1 MKTIKLCLALLM
13 SSMIV
18 SAYGQKSFHVAVLG
32 QGEPVYLFPGF
43 GCTGSLWDD
52 TVKELSKNHECHI
65 FTFAGFGDVPGI
77 EIPWLSTIKNDIIA
91 YTKTKNIQKPTLI
104 GHSLGGTL
112 SYWLAAIE
120 PDLFKQI
127 IAVDALPCSAAVMI
141 PNYDGSP
148 IPYDNPQSNMML
160 QMDAAAFQ
168 GMNAQQV
175 QFMCKNQEKHQTIV
189 DMMNASDRKTYVYG
203 YLEML
208 NLDLRDEIAKIK
220 IPVTVLAATFPNKN
234 TVQNTYE
241 SQFKKL
247 PQVTIHYADEAA
259 HFVMYDQPVW
269 FIKHILSNL

>member
-1 MKTIKLCLALLM
+1 MKTTKFHLALFMLFFVVC
-13 SSMIV
+13 S
-18 SAYGQKSFHVAVLG
+18 YGQKSFQVSVEG
-32 QGEPVYLFPGF
+32 SGNPVYLFPGF

-52 TVKELSKNHECHI
+52 IVKELSKSHECHI
-65 FTFAGFGDVPGI
+65 FTFAGFGDVPAI
-77 EIPWLSTIKNDIIA
+77 EMPWLSTIRNDIIA

-112 SYWLAAIE
+112 GYWLAATE

-127 IAVDALPCSAAVMI
+127 IALDALPCSAAVMI

-148 IPYDNPQSNMML
+148 IPFDNPQSNMML
-160 QMDAAAFQ
+160 QMDDAAFQ

-220 IPVTVLAATFPNKN
+220 IPVTILAATFPDKT

-259 HFVMYDQPVW
+259 HFVMYDQPEW
-269 FIKHILSNL
+269 FAKHVLLNL